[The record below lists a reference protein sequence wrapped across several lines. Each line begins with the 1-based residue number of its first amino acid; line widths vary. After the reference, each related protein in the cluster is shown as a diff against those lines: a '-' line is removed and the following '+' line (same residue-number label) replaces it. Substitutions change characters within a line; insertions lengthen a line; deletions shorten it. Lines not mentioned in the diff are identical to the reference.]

1 MRAGPLLDRRSKRG
15 GREPFESRAE
25 SAAAKA
31 AGLKKVCGRW
41 VSRPACCFLRSW
53 GVVPG
58 SWASVHFRRGRR
70 PVADRPHHS
79 HRPALVSRSPRGERG
94 GNKVRRAPSWPPRGG
109 CARARGP
116 RADLRRSVPFG
127 PKMLTGDRPPE
138 HPRAACRVSL
148 AEDGGWFWYW
158 PAGTSDVDAKYRRAE
173 AKYKRTSKNPTTPPK
188 RPPAS
193 RGSRTP
199 TKKQRTAARV
209 NPTSS

>member
-58 SWASVHFRRGRR
+58 SWATVHFRRGRR

-127 PKMLTGDRPPE
+127 LR
-138 HPRAACRVSL
+138 CSL
-148 AEDGGWFWYW
+148 GIVLLSVR
-158 PAGTSDVDAKYRRAE
+158 TTRRADQK
-173 AKYKRTSKNPTTPPK
+173 AGGGRFAFVQLVFLNTTK
-188 RPPAS
+188 DKETRPSTGPCGLSFQYFSTGLGLGDSPDSPREPRRA
-193 RGSRTP
+193 RG
-199 TKKQRTAARV
+199 AIGRV
-209 NPTSS
+209 

>member
-94 GNKVRRAPSWPPRGG
+94 GNKVRRAPSCPPRGG

-127 PKMLTGDRPPE
+127 LNRSLGIVLLSRFFWAQQGLGAVSSAADQGWVTGKDRPPTWISCE
-138 HPRAACRVSL
+138 IP
-148 AEDGGWFWYW
+148 
-158 PAGTSDVDAKYRRAE
+158 
-173 AKYKRTSKNPTTPPK
+173 
-188 RPPAS
+188 PPA
-193 RGSRTP
+193 
-199 TKKQRTAARV
+199 
-209 NPTSS
+209 